1 MYMCVR
7 VSILAS
13 VLTILQL
20 DFGNVQTVRYFLLF
34 LLLSY
39 FGKISV
45 CFMSPAYTTAMQPI
59 ETYDRSHAHRNWFI
73 CFVMLYS

>member
-45 CFMSPAYTTAMQPI
+45 CFMSL
-59 ETYDRSHAHRNWFI
+59 
-73 CFVMLYS
+73 MLQLCNQ